1 MKMAIKREVSL
12 RVYLLLGLPSPD
24 DKKLPSFAN
33 SLSIL
38 SNEAAHQNSMDA
50 EVARSEMQ
58 NSEKYNGILTTQT
71 HLNGLKKDGIQRH
84 DNPSQA
90 FLENGYKL

>member
-58 NSEKYNGILTTQT
+58 NSEKNNGIVTTQT
-71 HLNGLKKDGIQRH
+71 HLNGLKKDGKRR